1 MENFLKTFEVISY
14 IAGVI
19 ALIYTIVQFKKEI
32 DVYNE
37 NKDKEKRM
45 KAIEIA
51 EEFQK
56 LIANELGFISSV
68 LNCDELNDIIK
79 PINFT
84 SISKFNQQEASY
96 ILNKDFNELNEIYNK
111 KLSDSDHIAKCY
123 LSHYTKLIDLNTT
136 NDILSFIV
144 NGWKPK
150 EIEKIKKEI
159 YQGNLTEVEKDKM
172 SEELYNRIQYN
183 KKLFYYKDYLYN
195 ICNTQIIDLLNKLE
209 AYCMYFSNG
218 LADEEIVYQSLHQM
232 FLITIKQLYFLI
244 SRNNKDNG
252 ADKYYVNI
260 IEMYNKWAKR
270 YHDKKKEEIERQENI
285 HMKTPLC

>member
-1 MENFLKTFEVISY
+1 MDYFLKSVEICSY

-19 ALIYTIVQFKKEI
+19 ALVYTIRQFKNEI
-32 DVYNE
+32 VIYNE
-37 NKDKEKRM
+37 NKDKEKRI

-56 LIANELGFISSV
+56 LIANELGFISHV
-68 LNCDELNDIIK
+68 LNCEELNNIIK
-79 PINFT
+79 SINFT
-84 SISKFNQQEASY
+84 DISKFNQQEVSY
-96 ILNKDFNELNEIYNK
+96 ILNKDINEINK
-111 KLSDSDHIAKCY
+111 IYDEKLSDSNHIAQCY
-123 LSHYTKLIDLNTT
+123 LSHYAKLIDLNTT
-136 NDILSFIV
+136 NDILLFIV
-144 NGWKPK
+144 NDWQPK
-150 EIEKIKKEI
+150 EITKLKKVICQGDLDEAEK
-159 YQGNLTEVEKDKM
+159 NKM
-172 SEELYNRIQYN
+172 REELYDKIQYN

-244 SRNNKDNG
+244 ARNNKDNG

-260 IEMYNKWAKR
+260 IEMYNKWSKR
-270 YHDKKKEEIERQENI
+270 YNDKKREEMETKENI
-285 HMKTPLC
+285 HMKTPI